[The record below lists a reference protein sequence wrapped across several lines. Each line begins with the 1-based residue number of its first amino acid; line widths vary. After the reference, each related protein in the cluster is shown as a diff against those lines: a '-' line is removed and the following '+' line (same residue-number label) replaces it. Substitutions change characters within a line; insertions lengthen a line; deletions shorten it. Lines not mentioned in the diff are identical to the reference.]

1 MEGAIPAK
9 VVIRKVIEVDSLTR
23 LNEAIAYIEAN
34 LTEEID
40 VQEAARLAYCSEYHF
55 KRMFSFLAG
64 ISLSEYIRR
73 RRLTLAALELSDSS
87 MRILDIAIRY
97 GYRSADAFTRAFQQ
111 MHGITPSEARQSGQH
126 LKAFPRMTFQLTIQ
140 GGCEMNYRLEQK
152 EAFHIVGLMK
162 RVPIVFQ
169 GENQAI
175 TEMARSLTMEDIA
188 QLKKLSNVEPKASSK
203 PPPTFPRAEWRRRAS
218 LIVISAW
225 PQQKRLTISHSWMY
239 PLVRGRSLKRSG
251 HFRKHC
257 RKHGVA
263 SMPNGSHLL
272 AMNRL
277 LDQKSCTMQA
287 PISPHQPLQVKSG
300 FLFRKRAS
308 CVMREAFTVFSF
320 HLAAADRVLT
330 GLHHP
335 PQARH
340 Q

>member
-1 MEGAIPAK
+1 M
-9 VVIRKVIEVDSLTR
+9 DSLTR

-111 MHGITPSEARQSGQH
+111 MHGITPSEARQNGQH

-175 TEMARSLTMEDIA
+175 TEMARSLTMEDIGH
-188 QLKKLSNVEPKASSK
+188 LKKLANVEPMGIIQASTNFSESRMEEK
-203 PPPTFPRAEWRRRAS
+203 GELDHYIGVATTETSHHFSQLDVPACTWAVFEAVGPFPQTLQETWGRIYAEWFPSSGYEQVAGPEIVRHTSTDFSSPTFTSEIWIP
-218 LIVISAW
+218 L
-225 PQQKRLTISHSWMY
+225 QK
-239 PLVRGRSLKRSG
+239 K
-251 HFRKHC
+251 K
-257 RKHGVA
+257 
-263 SMPNGSHLL
+263 LL
-272 AMNRL
+272 A
-277 LDQKSCTMQA
+277 
-287 PISPHQPLQVKSG
+287 
-300 FLFRKRAS
+300 
-308 CVMREAFTVFSF
+308 
-320 HLAAADRVLT
+320 
-330 GLHHP
+330 
-335 PQARH
+335 
-340 Q
+340 